1 LFAPVASKSIAT
13 LNFIFTISNPKN
25 VFGVLSTQRKRVIVM
40 LKLAKYIIL
49 ISLFLFI
56 VFAAYGLGRVSK
68 RDQLFE
74 RCMRYHSGL
83 TLQDAKETCQ
93 DIQAGDRWVVRERH
107 D

>member
-1 LFAPVASKSIAT
+1 
-13 LNFIFTISNPKN
+13 
-25 VFGVLSTQRKRVIVM
+25 M

-49 ISLFLFI
+49 ISLFLFF

-74 RCMRYHSGL
+74 RCMQYHSGL
-83 TLQDAKETCQ
+83 LRQEAKELCE

-107 D
+107 N